1 MLHTKT
7 SNKLLIIH
15 SAKSFGSFLIEVG
28 KAKRIEKRS
37 ACNRL
42 VKQVFLQHKITNSP
56 SNRTISQD
64 ICARFAW
71 YLYSTFSSWI
81 IITGKCNVSTISDT
95 TTSHL
100 TQERLKDSRH
110 FVFRSSLWKGHFAM
124 VTFRLIKAPMHN
136 FQEVCCRPN
145 S

>member
-1 MLHTKT
+1 M
-7 SNKLLIIH
+7 IIH
-15 SAKSFGSFLIEVG
+15 SAKSFCSFFIEVG

-64 ICARFAW
+64 ICARFAC

-81 IITGKCNVSTISDT
+81 IITGKCNMSTISDT

-100 TQERLKDSRH
+100 TQERLKDSRYL
-110 FVFRSSLWKGHFAM
+110 VFRSSLWKGHFAM

-136 FQEVCCRPN
+136 FQEIWCRPN